1 MPPGA
6 ERDREGDE
14 APAPAAEFAE
24 LGVLLIDA
32 GLSVTDVR
40 TSLESAHA
48 ATGTAEA
55 MSFAV
60 LPSAVFISLDDEG
73 GRTVMGNTTSEAL
86 SIRQAARAMRL
97 LHRVVDGS
105 VPLAGIHGHARGI
118 RAFLPR
124 HRVIAW
130 IGGTA
135 LVAFGLA
142 VLFRCPWWAVVTS
155 AVAGVV
161 VGAITAVLRRSG
173 AASSIMPFVAA
184 FASTLLVGGVAA
196 WLGTGAV
203 PLFAVCAPIAILVP
217 GALITNALLELS
229 ATDIVTGSARLAYGL
244 IVLGFMTVGILA
256 GGAVTGLTV
265 DPDSA
270 ALVGQAVT
278 LQSPPGG
285 WTALPPPW
293 VSWVGVVVLAAGV
306 GLAFGA
312 GRRLIVLSILVMV
325 CTYAALA
332 GLTPFVGSVL
342 ATGITAAALFVAARM
357 LEHLSFG
364 VPAATTF
371 QPAFLLLVPGTVG
384 LVALATLD
392 RGSLESALLV
402 FASLCIG
409 TKAGSVVVDTPWS
422 RVLARRHPRVRKRGG
437 APLDGGTAAR

>member
-1 MPPGA
+1 M
-6 ERDREGDE
+6 
-14 APAPAAEFAE
+14 
-24 LGVLLIDA
+24 LLIDA

-40 TSLESAHA
+40 MSLESAHA

-73 GRTVMGNTTSEAL
+73 GRTVMRNATSEGL

-105 VPLAGIHGHARGI
+105 IPLAGIPGHARGI
-118 RAFLPR
+118 RAFLPQ

-130 IGGTA
+130 IAGTA
-135 LVAFGLA
+135 LTAFGLA

-161 VGAITAVLRRSG
+161 VGAITALLRRSG
-173 AASSIMPFVAA
+173 PASSIMPFVAA

-217 GALITNALLELS
+217 GALITNALLELT

-256 GGAVTGLTV
+256 GGAITGLAI

-270 ALVGQAVT
+270 ALVGQAVA
-278 LQSPPGG
+278 LHSPTGG
-285 WTALPPPW
+285 WTALPPSW
-293 VSWVGVVVLAAGV
+293 VSWVGVAVLAAGV

-312 GRRLIVLSILVMV
+312 GTKLIALSVAVML

-332 GLTPFVGSVL
+332 GLTPLVGSAI

-392 RGSLESALLV
+392 RSALESALLV

-409 TKAGSVVVDTPWS
+409 TKAGSVIVDTDWR
-422 RVLARRHPRVRKRGG
+422 RVVTRRQEQVSKRRGV
-437 APLDGGTAAR
+437 PTDGGTAAR